1 MGVVV
6 RLAGRRVHALAP
18 TGSDASSEPSGPI
31 QSSADTA
38 PSVNDLI
45 ASIAAQSGRTKR
57 RRQRLTL
64 TLLRPTASAT
74 ASSDNPRSVMKS
86 DKCMGDLVHPTHNI
100 GQADCTSGVV
110 YPGNPEVH
118 RVYMPKAK
126 TKPSPKV
133 RRWRATRL
141 RDWRKAAKL
150 SLEEVC
156 EKLAE
161 RPFLIEYT
169 HASLGRVERGEQMP
183 LIELIEALAVI
194 YKSDVTS
201 ILNRQPGTP
210 APKEPDA
217 GELLES
223 FRAAAAED
231 HPRILTLVKAFKKTG
246 S

>member
-1 MGVVV
+1 MQ
-6 RLAGRRVHALAP
+6 LAGGDMGRIIQLAGWRSHALAP
-18 TGSDASSEPSGPI
+18 AALISESETSGPI

-38 PSVNDLI
+38 PSVNALI

-86 DKCMGDLVHPTHNI
+86 DKCIGGLVHPTHNL
-100 GQADCTSGVV
+100 GQEDCTSGVV
-110 YPGNPEVH
+110 YPAGAQVH
-118 RVYMPKAK
+118 PVYMPT
-126 TKPSPKV
+126 TKPRPAAKV

-141 RDWRKAAKL
+141 RDWRKAAGL

-183 LIELIEALAVI
+183 LIELIEALALI
-194 YKSDVTS
+194 YRSDVNS
-201 ILNRQPGTP
+201 ILNRMPGAPP
-210 APKEPDA
+210 AE
-217 GELLES
+217 
-223 FRAAAAED
+223 
-231 HPRILTLVKAFKKTG
+231 
-246 S
+246 